1 MGFTHDPQDS
11 ELSAVAREHELLWI
25 DDWGSG
31 SLLQPGDYGLEPE
44 PAVSDRIAAGCDLVC
59 FSGDKLLGGPQAGL
73 IVGRAALIARLRR
86 HPLLRALRV
95 DKLVIAAM
103 EATLLSYLRGRA
115 VTELPVWQMIA
126 TAEGEIRR
134 RAEHLC
140 RRLQERGIAAEVM
153 ACRSAIGGG
162 STPGETLASAAV
174 ALDDAAPDRLATAM
188 RQGDPPVVGRIAD
201 SRLLL
206 DLRTVLPKQDALLPD
221 LIATARGAVTPN
233 GPGAAERGTNT

>member
-1 MGFTHDPQDS
+1 
-11 ELSAVAREHELLWI
+11 
-25 DDWGSG
+25 
-31 SLLQPGDYGLEPE
+31 
-44 PAVSDRIAAGCDLVC
+44 
-59 FSGDKLLGGPQAGL
+59 
-73 IVGRAALIARLRR
+73 
-86 HPLLRALRV
+86 
-95 DKLVIAAM
+95 M

-162 STPGETLASAAV
+162 STPGETLASTAV
-174 ALDDAAPDRLATAM
+174 ALGDATPDRLAAAL

-201 SRLLL
+201 GRLLL
-206 DLRTVLPKQDALLPD
+206 DLRTVLPEQDALLPD
-221 LIATARGAVTPN
+221 LIATARGA
-233 GPGAAERGTNT
+233 AAERGTNT